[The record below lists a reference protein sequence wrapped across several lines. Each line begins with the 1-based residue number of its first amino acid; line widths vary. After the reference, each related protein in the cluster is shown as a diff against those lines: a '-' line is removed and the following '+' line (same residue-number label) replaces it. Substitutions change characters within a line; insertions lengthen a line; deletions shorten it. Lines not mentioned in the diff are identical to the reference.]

1 MHKKDLDK
9 YYSSKRLGSFIENDK
24 TVFRIFAPQAERILL
39 VIFPKVENSSGK
51 KFKMMRDSEG
61 VWEAILDGEMY
72 GSFYG
77 YQIKHKN
84 NKDEAVCIDPY
95 SKAVATFNNYLNP
108 RKSIVVKD
116 NDYNWENDEWI
127 QRDWRDIIIYE
138 MHLRDMTAHSSAGS
152 KYPGTY
158 RGLIEKGITGGIEYI
173 KNLGV
178 NAVELL
184 PIQEFANIEIPF
196 NKNFIG
202 RKNTWNP
209 YETNHWGYMTA
220 AFFAPDSY
228 YSDGGKSIKWNNWS
242 GQNAKQITEFKDVVK
257 EFHKKGIAVIMD
269 VVYNHLSEYE
279 IGNLKEIDKEYY
291 FRTDSHGRLT
301 SQSHTG
307 NDLKTERPMMRRMIV
322 DSILYWMNEYHIDGF
337 RFDIA
342 KLIDWQTI
350 EEIAEEAQKLN
361 PNVIL
366 IAEPWGAGHDPAG
379 FSLRGFASWNDQ
391 IRNGIKGE
399 NPFHGKGWLFEDWFS
414 NNNFDRIKSYI
425 NGTLVK
431 DRHGLFQ
438 RKEHSVNY
446 LESHD
451 DYTLGDFIRLALG
464 DVKKEQVIDDTIK
477 NIILTPLQLKINKLA
492 ALFLFISQGI
502 TMIHSGQ
509 EFARSKVISNNTKA
523 KDPNIGKLDHNSYEK
538 NNETN
543 YINFEHA
550 KINHELLSYYKGLI
564 NFRQTFEAF
573 RKANYDEI
581 KFHDYQAESFVLS
594 FELTHK
600 NEIFIAA
607 LNGYH
612 KKETKIKLPEGD
624 WEILINGE
632 TAGIQA
638 LGVIKKEMTIKP
650 ITGYVLR
657 RA

>member
-9 YYSSKRLGSFIENDK
+9 FYSSKRLGSFTENSK

-39 VIFPKVENSSGK
+39 VIFSKVENSSGK
-51 KFKMMRDSEG
+51 KFKMIRDNEG
-61 VWEAILDGEMY
+61 VWEAILDGEIY

-84 NKDEAVCIDPY
+84 KDEVACIDPY

-116 NDYNWENDEWI
+116 NDYNWGNDEWI
-127 QRDWRDIIIYE
+127 QRDWRDLIIYE
-138 MHLRDMTAHSSAGS
+138 MHLRDMTAHSSSGS

-196 NKNFIG
+196 NKNFLG

-228 YSDGGKSIKWNNWS
+228 YSDGGESIKRNKWS
-242 GQNAKQITEFKDVVK
+242 GQTANQIREFKDVVK
-257 EFHKKGIAVIMD
+257 EFHKNGISVIMD

-301 SQSHTG
+301 SQSYTG
-307 NDLKTERPMMRRMIV
+307 NDLKTERPMMRKMIV

-350 EEIAEEAQKLN
+350 EEIAEEAQKIN

-379 FSLRGFASWNDQ
+379 FSLRGFSSWNDQ

-399 NPFHGKGWLFEDWFS
+399 NPFNGKGWLFEDWFG
-414 NNNFDRIKSYI
+414 NNNNDRIKSYI

-464 DVKKEQVIDDTIK
+464 DVKKEQVIYDTVK
-477 NIILTPLQLKINKLA
+477 NVILTPLQLKINKLA

-550 KINHELLSYYKGLI
+550 KINHVLLSYYKGLI

-573 RKANYDEI
+573 RRANYDEI
-581 KFHDYQAESFVLS
+581 KFNDYPAKSFYLS

-600 NEIFIAA
+600 SENFVVA
-607 LNGYH
+607 LNSHY
-612 KKETKIKLPEGD
+612 KKEIKTKLPEGD

-632 TAGIQA
+632 TAGIQV
-638 LGVIKKEMTIKP
+638 LGAIKKEITIKP

-657 RA
+657 KA